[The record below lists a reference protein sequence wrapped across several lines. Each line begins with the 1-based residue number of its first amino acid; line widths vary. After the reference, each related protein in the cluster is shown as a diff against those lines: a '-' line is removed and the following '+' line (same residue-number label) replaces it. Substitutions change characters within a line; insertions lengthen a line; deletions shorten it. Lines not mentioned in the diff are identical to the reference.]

1 MTQFEKAVF
10 LVREQIEQGK
20 VIAVEETFSFLA
32 TIYIIPCNTNDDVL
46 YVTYKDGTYEAM
58 HSCSYE
64 EMREHYDEA
73 KAQSVK
79 IWEREE
85 NDE

>member
-10 LVREQIEQGK
+10 LVREQIEEGK
-20 VIAVEETFSFLA
+20 VIAVEETSSFLA
-32 TIYIIPCNTNDDVL
+32 TIYVIPYNPKDDHL
-46 YVTYKDGTYEAM
+46 YVTYKGGAYEDM
-58 HSCSYE
+58 HSCSRA

-73 KAQSVK
+73 KAEGVK